1 MTNNKAQ
8 FEFGLRSARFWIKS
22 NTDIWTAQLNRY
34 NIYWKFGTKEEN
46 TKKTRRKEEKTKCKE
61 ENNET
66 NQASIV
72 EKQKYLKEN
81 RQPISAGIQKNNV
94 YTVVMTELV
103 QMFA

>member
-1 MTNNKAQ
+1 MIEAAYVLKNNQSVMTNKAQ

-66 NQASIV
+66 QSS
-72 EKQKYLKEN
+72 KHCWK
-81 RQPISAGIQKNNV
+81 
-94 YTVVMTELV
+94 TEI
-103 QMFA
+103 FERK